1 MNNQNQI
8 KYPKG
13 HPRHKD
19 MEQVK
24 VASLTLNKEQ
34 SQGLS
39 EIIEHERGRLLN
51 FIEHRVPS
59 HDDAEDIL
67 QDVFFQLIEAKRLMK
82 PIERVTSWLFTVARN
97 KITDRYRKKKPQNF
111 SSMYARVTDDEDG
124 NEDLS
129 LEFPALSG
137 GPEAEYFKNLF
148 LEEMEKALDELPSE
162 QKTAFLL
169 NELENVE
176 FKEMAEQSGE
186 TVNTWISRKRYA
198 VLHLRKRL
206 KGLYDELSN

>member
-1 MNNQNQI
+1 MNKGLQK
-8 KYPKG
+8 KYP
-13 HPRHKD
+13 PALIRQQN

-24 VASLTLNKEQ
+24 VAHLSLNAEQ
-34 SQGLS
+34 SSSLS
-39 EIIEHERGRLLN
+39 EIIEAERERLLN
-51 FIEHRVPS
+51 FIEKRVPETE
-59 HDDAEDIL
+59 DAEDIL

-97 KITDRYRKKKPQNF
+97 KITDKYRKKKPQNF
-111 SSMYARVTDDEDG
+111 SVLERAAQPENDEDG
-124 NEDLS
+124 DLS
-129 LEFPALSG
+129 LQFPSLSG

-148 LEEMEKALDELPSE
+148 LEEMEKALNELPKE
-162 QKTAFLL
+162 QKMAFVL
-169 NELENVE
+169 NELENVD

-206 KGLYDELSN
+206 KNLYDELSN